1 MPSPQIT
8 PPKYLSQEEGLTQ
21 ECKTLLSSLPRDK
34 GWVANHLFQYQ
45 GFWHTARQLQGVL
58 TCQQHF
64 QANPDD
70 LLLIT
75 TPKSGTTWLK
85 AIAFAIVNRKLYSS
99 SDDHPLLKANPHE
112 LVPFLELNLY
122 IENKIPDLTSFASPR
137 LFSTHLPYVSFPESV
152 KQLGCK
158 MVFLCRD
165 PRDVFISAWHF
176 TNKLRP
182 QAIGTQSLEE
192 AFDSFCRGVI
202 NYGPAL
208 DHILEYWKQS
218 LERPEKVLFLKF
230 EEMKAQPSVQLK
242 RLAEFFGCP
251 ISEEEEKEGV
261 VETILKLCSF
271 DHLSNLDVNKTGKM
285 ATGEEHSA
293 FFRRGEVGDWVNH
306 LTPEMIE
313 KFKQI
318 IEEKLHGSGLK
329 F

>member
-1 MPSPQIT
+1 MPSPQLT
-8 PPKYLSQEEGLTQ
+8 PPKYLSQEDGLTQ

-34 GWVANHLFQYQ
+34 GWVANHIFQYE

-70 LLLIT
+70 LLLVT
-75 TPKSGTTWLK
+75 LPKSGTTWLK
-85 AIAFAIVNRKLYSS
+85 AITFAIINRSRYSFS
-99 SDDHPLLKANPHE
+99 DHPLLTVNPHE
-112 LVPFLELNLY
+112 LVPFLELKLFL
-122 IENKIPDLTSFASPR
+122 ENQIPDLTSMASPR
-137 LFSTHLPYVSFPESV
+137 LFSTHLPYVSLPESA

-182 QAIGTQSLEE
+182 QAIGTLSLEE
-192 AFDSFCRGVI
+192 AFERFCRGVI
-202 NYGPAL
+202 NYGPAW
-208 DHILEYWKQS
+208 DQILEYWKQS
-218 LERPEKVLFLKF
+218 LERPEKVIFLKF

-242 RLAEFFGCP
+242 RLAEFFGFP
-251 ISEEEEKEGV
+251 ISEKEEKEGV
-261 VETILKLCSF
+261 VEEILKLCSF

-285 ATGEEHSA
+285 PSGEEHSA

-306 LTPEMIE
+306 FTPGMIE
-313 KFKQI
+313 KYDKI
-318 IEEKLHGSGLK
+318 TEEMFHASGLH